1 LPATQDA
8 GLILSKKPE
17 GNRMLKLPTK
27 PKLKIEVT
35 EDSQYLITFLSA
47 IKNEDEFT
55 KLIRLHLEKNL
66 DGGDSLSD
74 PQWSTK
80 SVTLTTQD
88 IGAFEKRLNFVQIVT
103 GITFNPKS

>member
-1 LPATQDA
+1 
-8 GLILSKKPE
+8 
-17 GNRMLKLPTK
+17 MLKLPTK
-27 PKLKIEVT
+27 PKLKIEVVD
-35 EDSQYLITFLSA
+35 EGQYLITFLSA

-66 DGGDSLSD
+66 DGDDSLSN
-74 PQWSTK
+74 PQWNTK
-80 SVTLTTQD
+80 SITITTQD